1 MSDNPYRLPRA
12 VLPRRYE
19 LRLEPDLEA
28 FTFAGDETIALDVI
42 DSVDQIVLN
51 TLEIEIDHAVLTDL
65 DGPIIGSVSYD
76 EAMQR
81 AMIAFDRR
89 MATGPAELNVRFRG
103 VLNDQLAGFYRSTF
117 TDIDGQ
123 QQVIATTQFEAT
135 DARRAFPCFDEPD
148 MKATFAITLVVPDH
162 LLAVSNSSEVSRL
175 PLDDGKVA
183 VTFAETMKMS
193 TYLVAFVVGPFEA
206 TDVLDVD
213 GVPLRVIAPKGK
225 EHLTQFAL
233 DCGEFCLRYLSA
245 YYDIAYPGDKVDM
258 IAIPDFAFGAM
269 ENLGCITFRDTA
281 LLVDPDTA
289 TQAELV
295 RILDVV
301 AHELAHMWFGDL
313 VTMKWWD
320 GIWLNEAFASFMEMK
335 ATDAMRPEW
344 KRWLSFGAVERPWAY
359 DTDGLQ
365 TSRPVEF
372 EVKSP
377 EEANEMFD
385 ALTYGKGSSVL
396 RQIEQYLGEEVFR
409 QGVGDYLRT
418 HAYDNTVTADLW
430 AGLDR
435 ASGIDVGAIMDTWI
449 LQEGFPQV
457 DVSTTENGIRLQQR
471 RFLFIPDETD
481 QTLWKIPV
489 QIRGSSDGRPFDK
502 KILFESASTIV
513 DIDGP
518 IDWLI
523 VNAGGHGFYRV
534 SYSEPLAKALRTHID
549 QLDDSER
556 YVLISDTWAM
566 VESGQVGAAAFLEL
580 TTAYRD
586 ETEYAI
592 WQAVVGGLASLKH
605 HAVTDQ
611 DLPAFQSLVAEVV
624 GPTVDRLGWEPRN
637 DESDLTRSLRGL
649 VIGALGRTASDP
661 ATIDKARDVGRS
673 WLRDPTS
680 TDPDVGQTSV
690 FTLAAHGE
698 GDDYEDLFSAYRS
711 AKTPQVELRLLQA
724 VTFFD
729 TAEFTDRT
737 LDAIKD
743 GSIRNQDGSW
753 VTARLLGGRKSGTH
767 AWQRLREEWSTLIGL
782 MPPLTLRRLVEGL
795 PALSRPD
802 VANDVQA
809 FLAETKV
816 PHAEKATSQNL
827 EKLRSN
833 VMLRERESGELSRYL
848 AERH

>member
-1 MSDNPYRLPRA
+1 MSDNPYRLPRTA
-12 VLPRRYE
+12 IPERYE
-19 LRLEPDLEA
+19 LRLEPDLET
-28 FTFAGDETIALDVI
+28 FTFAGEETIELTIAEPT
-42 DSVDQIVLN
+42 DQIVLN
-51 TLEIEIDHAVLTDL
+51 ALEIEIDHAVVIDP
-65 DGPIIGSVSYD
+65 DGAVKGSVAYD
-76 EAMQR
+76 EPMQR
-81 AMIAFDRR
+81 AIITFERQL
-89 MATGPAELNVRFRG
+89 TPGPAELTLRFQG
-103 VLNDQLAGFYRSTF
+103 ILNDQLVGFYRSKF
-117 TDIDGQ
+117 TDVDGKD
-123 QQVIATTQFEAT
+123 QVIATTQFEAT

-162 LLAVSNSSEVSRL
+162 LLAVSNGAEIARL
-175 PLDDGKVA
+175 QVEEGTVA

-206 TDVLDVD
+206 TDPLDVD

-225 EHLTQFAL
+225 EHLAAFAL
-233 DCGEFCLRYLSA
+233 ECGEFCLRYLSS
-245 YYDIAYPGDKVDM
+245 YYDIPYPGDKVDM

-269 ENLGCITFRDTA
+269 ENLGCITFRETA
-281 LLVDPDTA
+281 LLVDQETA

-335 ATDAMRPEW
+335 ATDAMKPEW
-344 KRWLSFGAVERPWAY
+344 KRWLSFSAVERPWAY

-372 EVKSP
+372 EVTSP

-418 HAYDNTVTADLW
+418 HSYDNTVTRDLW

-435 ASGIDVGAIMDTWI
+435 ASGIDVGGIMDTWI

-457 DVSTTENGIRLQQR
+457 DVSLADGGLRLDQR

-481 QTLWKIPV
+481 DSLWKIPV
-489 QIRGSSDGRPFDK
+489 QIRGMSDGRPFEERVLLD
-502 KILFESASTIV
+502 APSTTV
-513 DIDGP
+513 DVDGP
-518 IDWLI
+518 LDWAI

-534 SYSEPLAKALRTHID
+534 TYSEPLAKALRANVG
-549 QLDDSER
+549 QLDDNER

-566 VESGQVGAAAFLEL
+566 VESGQVGSAVFLEL
-580 TTAYRD
+580 ASAYRE

-592 WQAVVGGLASLKH
+592 WQAVIGGLASLKH
-605 HAVTDQ
+605 HVVTDE
-611 DLPAFQSLVAEVV
+611 DLPAFQRLVTDIVQ
-624 GPTVDRLGWEPRN
+624 PTVERLGWEPREQ
-637 DESDLTRSLRGL
+637 DSDLTKSLRGL
-649 VIGALGRTASDP
+649 VIGAMGRTA
-661 ATIDKARDVGRS
+661 RDVTTIERSRDIGRA
-673 WLRDPTS
+673 WIADAKS
-680 TDPDVGQTSV
+680 TDPDVGQASL
-690 FTLAAHGE
+690 FTLAASGTE
-698 GDDYEDLFSAYRS
+698 NDYTEIFSAYRR
-711 AKTPQVELRLLQA
+711 ARTPQTELRLLQA

-729 TAEFTDRT
+729 DEAFADRT
-737 LDAIKD
+737 LDALRD
-743 GSIRNQDGSW
+743 GSIRSQDGSW
-753 VTARLLGGRKSGTH
+753 VAARLLGGRRSGAH
-767 AWQRLREEWSTLIGL
+767 AWQRLREDWSTFTGL
-782 MPPLTLRRLVEGL
+782 MPPLTLRRMVEGL
-795 PALSRPD
+795 PALSQPD
-802 VANDVQA
+802 VANDVQG

-816 PHAEKATSQNL
+816 SHAEKATAQNL

-833 VMLRERESGELSRYL
+833 VLLREREATELSKYL
-848 AERH
+848 SERD

>member
-1 MSDNPYRLPRA
+1 MTDNPYRLPRTA
-12 VLPRRYE
+12 LPRRYE

-28 FTFAGDETIALDVI
+28 FTFTGDETIELDIVE
-42 DSVDQIVLN
+42 DSDRIVLN
-51 TLEIEIDHAVLTDL
+51 ALEIEIDQAILTDD
-65 DGPIIGSVSYD
+65 DGAIDATVSYD

-81 AMIAFDRR
+81 AILEFERPLSV
-89 MATGPAELNVRFRG
+89 GPAELAIRFRG
-103 VLNDQLAGFYRSTF
+103 VLNDQLVGFYRSKF
-117 TDIDGQ
+117 TDVDGNE
-123 QQVIATTQFEAT
+123 QVIATTQFEAT

-148 MKATFAITLVVPDH
+148 MKATFAVTLVVPDH
-162 LLAVSNSSEVSRL
+162 LMAVSNGAEIARL
-175 PLDDGKVA
+175 PLEDGKVA

-206 TDVLDVD
+206 TDPLDVD

-225 EHLTQFAL
+225 VHLSEFAL
-233 DCGEFCLRYLSA
+233 ECADFCLRYLSS
-245 YYDIAYPGDKVDM
+245 YYDIPYPGDKVDM

-269 ENLGCITFRDTA
+269 ENLGCITFRETA
-281 LLVDPDTA
+281 LLVDKESS

-344 KRWLSFGAVERPWAY
+344 KRWLSFSAVERKWAY

-365 TSRPVEF
+365 SSRPVEF
-372 EVKSP
+372 EVTSP

-409 QGVGDYLRT
+409 QGVGNYLRT
-418 HAYDNTVTADLW
+418 HAYGNTVTSDLW

-435 ASGIDVGAIMDTWI
+435 ASGLDVGAIMDTWI

-457 DVSTTENGIRLQQR
+457 DVTLVDDGLRLEQR

-489 QIRGSSDGRPFDK
+489 QIRGMTGGRPFERK
-502 KILFESASTIV
+502 TVLESTSGV
-513 DIDGP
+513 VEVDGP
-518 IDWLI
+518 IDWAI

-534 SYSEPLAKALRTHID
+534 TYSESLAKALRSNLD
-549 QLDDSER
+549 QLDDNER

-566 VESGQVGAAAFLEL
+566 VESGQLGAAAFLEL
-580 TTAYRD
+580 AAAYRD
-586 ETEYAI
+586 ETEHAI
-592 WQAVVGGLASLKH
+592 WQAIVGGLAALKH
-605 HAVTDQ
+605 HAVADE
-611 DLPAFQSLVAEVV
+611 DLPAFQSLVREIV
-624 GPTVDRLGWEPRN
+624 GPVVERLGWEPRP
-637 DESDLTRSLRGL
+637 DDSDLTRSLRGL
-649 VIGALGRTASDP
+649 VLGALGRTGADP
-661 ATIDKARDVGRS
+661 ETIERSRQVGRE
-673 WLRDPTS
+673 WMQDPKS
-680 TDPDVGQTSV
+680 TDPDVGQCSL
-690 FTLAAHGE
+690 FTLAFHGD
-698 GDDYEDLFSAYRS
+698 GDEYDEVFAAYRG
-711 AKTPQVELRLLQA
+711 ARVPQVELRLLQA

-729 TAEFTDRT
+729 DPDLADRT
-737 LDAIKD
+737 LDAIRQ
-743 GSIRNQDGSW
+743 GTVRNQDGAW
-753 VTARLLGGRKSGTH
+753 VAARLLSGRDSGAH
-767 AWQRLREEWSTLIGL
+767 AWRRLREDWSDLTAK
-782 MPPLTLRRLVEGL
+782 MPPLTLRRLIEGI
-795 PALSRPD
+795 PSLSRPE

-809 FLAETKV
+809 FLSETKV

-827 EKLRSN
+827 EKLRAN
-833 VMLRERESGELSRYL
+833 VLLRERESGALSVYL
-848 AERH
+848 QQRH

>member
-1 MSDNPYRLPRA
+1 MSENPYRLPRTA
-12 VLPRRYE
+12 LPQRYE
-19 LRLEPDLEA
+19 LRLEPDLET
-28 FTFAGDETIALDVI
+28 FTFSGDETIVLDIVEPTE
-42 DSVDQIVLN
+42 QIVLN
-51 TLEIEIDHAVLTDL
+51 AVDIEIDQAILTDA
-65 DGPIIGSVSYD
+65 DGALVGQISYD
-76 EAMQR
+76 EPMQR
-81 AMIAFDRR
+81 ATFEFERPLAV
-89 MATGPAELNVRFRG
+89 GPAELNLRFRG
-103 VLNDQLAGFYRSTF
+103 ELNDQLVGFYRSRF
-117 TDIDGQ
+117 TDVDGNE
-123 QQVIATTQFEAT
+123 QVVATTQFEAT

-148 MKATFAITLVVPDH
+148 MKATFAVTLVVPDH
-162 LLAVSNSSEVSRL
+162 LLVVSNGAEVARL
-175 PLDDGKVA
+175 PVEDDKVA

-206 TDVLDVD
+206 TDPIDVD

-225 EHLTQFAL
+225 EHLTAFAL
-233 DCGEFCLRYLSA
+233 ECGEFCLRYLSS
-245 YYDIAYPGDKVDM
+245 YYDIPYPGDKVDM

-269 ENLGCITFRDTA
+269 ENLGCITFRETA
-281 LLVDPDTA
+281 LLVDPETA
-289 TQAELV
+289 TQAERV

-335 ATDAMRPEW
+335 ATDAMKPEW
-344 KRWLSFGAVERPWAY
+344 KRWLSFSAVERPWAY

-372 EVKSP
+372 EVTSP

-418 HAYDNTVTADLW
+418 HAHGNTVTRDLW

-435 ASGIDVGAIMDTWI
+435 ASGLDVGAIMDTWI

-457 DVSTTENGIRLQQR
+457 DVSSTDEGLRLQQH

-489 QIRGSSDGRPFDK
+489 QIRGASGGKPFEK
-502 KILFESASTIV
+502 KTLFETSSTLVEIEGPV
-513 DIDGP
+513 D
-518 IDWLI
+518 WAV

-534 SYSEPLAKALRTHID
+534 TYSEPLAKALRANID
-549 QLDDSER
+549 ELDDNER

-580 TTAYRD
+580 AAAYRD
-586 ETEYAI
+586 ESEFSI
-592 WQAVVGGLASLKH
+592 WKAVIGSLASLEH
-605 HAVTDQ
+605 HVVSDA
-611 DLPAFQSLVAEVV
+611 DLPSFQKMVGEIVRPSL
-624 GPTVDRLGWEPRN
+624 DRLGWDPRA
-637 DESDLTRSLRGL
+637 DDSDLTRSLRGL
-649 VIGALGRTASDP
+649 VIGALGRLAADPDVIEQSRKVGQSWMSDP
-661 ATIDKARDVGRS
+661 K
-673 WLRDPTS
+673 S
-680 TDPDVGQTSV
+680 TDPDVGQTSL
-690 FTLAAHGE
+690 FTLAAHGGE
-698 GDDYEDLFSAYRS
+698 KDYEAVFSAYKS
-711 AKTPQVELRLLQA
+711 ARTPQVELRLLQA

-729 TAEFTDRT
+729 DSVSADRT
-737 LDAIKD
+737 LEAIKD
-743 GSIRNQDGSW
+743 GSIRSQDGSW

-767 AWQRLREEWSTLIGL
+767 AWQRLREDWSSLIGL
-782 MPPLTLRRLVEGL
+782 MPPMTLRRLVEGI
-795 PALSRPD
+795 PGLSRPD

-816 PHAEKATSQNL
+816 PHAEKATVQNL

-833 VMLRERESGELSRYL
+833 VILREREADLLSEYLSGRS
-848 AERH
+848 

>member
-1 MSDNPYRLPRA
+1 MSDNPYRLPRTA
-12 VLPRRYE
+12 TPRRYE
-19 LRLEPDLEA
+19 LRLDPDLQA
-28 FTFAGDETIALDVI
+28 FTFEGDETIELDMVEES
-42 DSVDQIVLN
+42 DSITLN
-51 TLEIEIDHAVLTDL
+51 ALEIEIDHAVLTDS
-65 DGPIIGSVSYD
+65 DGANVASVSYD

-81 AMIAFDRR
+81 ATLAFDRPLKVGEG
-89 MATGPAELNVRFRG
+89 TLSIRFRG
-103 VLNDQLAGFYRSTF
+103 VLNDQLVGFYRSKF
-117 TDIDGQ
+117 TDVDGNE
-123 QQVIATTQFEAT
+123 QVIATTQFEAT

-148 MKATFAITLVVPDH
+148 MKATFAVTLVVPDH
-162 LLAVSNSSEVSRL
+162 LLAVSNGAEVSRL
-175 PLDDGKVA
+175 PIDGGKVA

-206 TDVLDVD
+206 TDPIDVD

-233 DCGEFCLRYLSA
+233 DCGEFCLRYLTS
-245 YYDIAYPGDKVDM
+245 YYEIPYPGDKVDM

-269 ENLGCITFRDTA
+269 ENLGCITFRETA

-335 ATDAMRPEW
+335 ATDAMKPEW
-344 KRWLSFGAVERPWAY
+344 KRWLSFSAVERPWAY

-372 EVKSP
+372 EVTSP

-396 RQIEQYLGEEVFR
+396 RQIEQYLGEDVFR

-418 HAYDNTVTADLW
+418 HAYGNTVTADLW

-435 ASGIDVGAIMDTWI
+435 ASGMDVGAIMDTWI

-457 DVSTTENGIRLQQR
+457 DVSRTDSGLRLHQR
-471 RFLFIPDETD
+471 RFLFIPDETS
-481 QTLWKIPV
+481 QSTWKVPI
-489 QIRGSSDGRPFDK
+489 QIRGASDGRPFEVK
-502 KILFESASTIV
+502 TLLESPGTTV

-518 IDWLI
+518 IDWVV

-534 SYSEPLAKALRTHID
+534 AYSEPLAKSLRASVD
-549 QLDDSER
+549 ELDDNER

-566 VESGQVGAAAFLEL
+566 VESGQVGASAFLEL
-580 TTAYRD
+580 AAAYRA
-586 ETEYAI
+586 ETEYSI

-605 HAVTDQ
+605 HVVTDD
-611 DLPAFQSLVAEVV
+611 DLPAFHALVRDIVL
-624 GPTVDRLGWEPRN
+624 PTVERLGWGPHP
-637 DESDLTRSLRGL
+637 DDSDLTRSLRGL
-649 VIGALGRTASDP
+649 VIGALGRTGADP
-661 ATIDKARDVGRS
+661 DTIERSGRIGRS
-673 WLRDPTS
+673 WMEDPKS
-680 TDPDVGQTSV
+680 TDPDVGQTSL
-690 FTLAAHGE
+690 FTLAANGSAQDY
-698 GDDYEDLFSAYRS
+698 DDVFAAYR
-711 AKTPQVELRLLQA
+711 AARTPQVELRLLQA

-729 TAEFTDRT
+729 DDAFADRT

-743 GSIRNQDGSW
+743 GIVRNQDGSW
-753 VTARLLGGRKSGTH
+753 VAARLLGGRRSGAH
-767 AWQRLREEWSTLIGL
+767 AWRRLREDWAAFTSL
-782 MPPLTLRRLVEGL
+782 MPPLTLRRFVEGI
-795 PALSRPD
+795 PALSQPD
-802 VANDVQA
+802 VAADVQG
-809 FLAETKV
+809 FFAETKV
-816 PHAEKATSQNL
+816 PQAEKASAQNL
-827 EKLRSN
+827 EKLRAN
-833 VMLRERESGELSRYL
+833 VLLREREEGSLSRYL
-848 AERH
+848 AERT